1 MVLIRMQAAGDDM
14 VKVWCG
20 KWCSWRIAA
29 TVIVFL
35 LLLVSLPSRDEQ
47 LVFHSLAWPQVSSEA
62 QSVTFSLTPDDQ
74 SAEAA
79 THFARAQRALKQS
92 QWDLAQ
98 SESERALCLAE
109 TFRFAQASASQ
120 QAHQLKQF
128 ERYHEFYLALLLRQ
142 ATGESAS
149 AWTARAWEA
158 NERARWWRWQ
168 QKMSGLAGKTDI
180 IASLN
185 WVPLN
190 GQGLLLR
197 QVQQRLLDDRTELL
211 EYALGETQSYL
222 WRITREHIE
231 VYRLPR
237 RSLIEAAVQRLRA
250 GLFAPDGT
258 APVSNDALRGLLLPH
273 LKDNASTGARR
284 WLMVADGALQD
295 VPFSLLAPQFEI
307 TKIPAAFALLQGSE
321 HQVASSPSPERV
333 AVLADP
339 VFGKYDDRL
348 DAISENATRQLRTAL
363 AETAPMARLP
373 FARREAENLARRF
386 VPFAALRAFDFAAS
400 RELALSGRLA
410 RYPIVHFATH
420 GVTNA
425 AHPERSGLVLSQ
437 VNAHG
442 EAQAGLLQLRDIC
455 RMRLPA
461 ELVVLSACES
471 NRLAEGFLYAGAHR
485 VLATLWPVDDAATS
499 ELMARFYDALLAGER
514 FAPATALRQAQLSL
528 AREPHWQHPH
538 YWAGFVLQGEW

>member
-1 MVLIRMQAAGDDM
+1 MVMA
-14 VKVWCG
+14 WCG

-47 LVFHSLAWPQVSSEA
+47 LVFHTQVLPFQVLPAGSGLQPVALA
-62 QSVTFSLTPDDQ
+62 LTPDDQ

-79 THFARAQRALKQS
+79 SYFARAQRAVTQK
-92 QWDLAQ
+92 QWDVAQ
-98 SESERALCLAE
+98 SECERALCLAE

-120 QAHQLKQF
+120 QAHQRKQF
-128 ERYHEFYLALLLRQ
+128 QRYHEFYLALLAQLAKGSSTADW
-142 ATGESAS
+142 AT
-149 AWTARAWEA
+149 RAWEA

-168 QKMSGLAGKTDI
+168 QKMNGLAGKPL
-180 IASLN
+180 ASPLGT
-185 WVPLN
+185 VLPVVTPLN
-190 GQGLLLR
+190 GSGKLLNAVR
-197 QVQQRLLDDRTELL
+197 QRLLDDQTELL

-222 WRITREHIE
+222 WRITREQIE
-231 VYRLPR
+231 VHLLPR
-237 RSLIEAAVQRLRA
+237 RSQIEAAVQRLRA
-250 GLFAPDGT
+250 ELAASDGT
-258 APVSNDALRGLLLPH
+258 APVSHDALREWLLPH
-273 LKDNASTGARR
+273 LKDVASTGSRR
-284 WLMVADGALQD
+284 WLIVADGVLQD
-295 VPFSLLAPQFEI
+295 VPFSLLAPQSEI
-307 TKIPAAFALLQGSE
+307 TQIPAAFALLPGSE
-321 HQVASSPSPERV
+321 HQQALPPLPDRV
-333 AVLADP
+333 AILADP

-348 DAISENATRQLRTAL
+348 DRMSANATRQLRIAPVE
-363 AETAPMARLP
+363 AAPMVRLP

-386 VPFAALRAFDFAAS
+386 VPLAALRAFDFAAN
-400 RELALSGRLA
+400 RELALSGELA
-410 RYPIVHFATH
+410 SYSIVHFATH

-437 VNAHG
+437 VNERG
-442 EAQAGLLQLRDIC
+442 QMQAGLLQLRDIC

-485 VLATLWPVDDAATS
+485 VLATLWSVDDAATS

-514 FAPATALRQAQLSL
+514 FSPAAALRQAQLSL
-528 AREPHWQHPH
+528 ACEPRWAHPH